1 MLISEKYIF
10 KLQYPALSR
19 INTNRYLMEINNDLL
34 QIVVK
39 MGRAISELPKVS
51 VVYASDEMFRNY
63 VFSFNKEENDAIKS
77 FFNVYTEYGLMTD
90 DLKIK
95 LNIFNEVMADR
106 EIREYYETNRLS
118 PNRLTK
124 LKRPAEL
131 LKYSS
136 KELARIFRKFSFIN
150 YLDKR
155 KPKKTSEDDFFYMF
169 SKLNKEDVD
178 VYNRIINLDI

>member
-1 MLISEKYIF
+1 
-10 KLQYPALSR
+10 
-19 INTNRYLMEINNDLL
+19 MEINNNLL

-63 VFSFNKEENDAIKS
+63 VFSFNKEENDAIKN
-77 FFNVYTEYGLMTD
+77 FFNVYTEFGLMTD

-95 LNIFNEVMADR
+95 QNIFNEVMADR

-136 KELARIFRKFSFIN
+136 KELASA
-150 YLDKR
+150 L
-155 KPKKTSEDDFFYMF
+155 
-169 SKLNKEDVD
+169 SK
-178 VYNRIINLDI
+178 